1 MTCPETRELLS
12 AWLDQA
18 LDAREGEEVEVHLA
32 GCPDCRHELES
43 LRSTVSL
50 LSRVEHVR
58 APVGFV
64 NKVMADAY
72 PPPWYQRLGRLV
84 FLPLSVKLP
93 LEAGAMVVIAILGVY
108 LLQSTPEMKD
118 AARPEAPAVA
128 SRPDA
133 PPAAPPAPLPKATPP
148 SLLKE
153 GKAKIES
160 GGPPAPGGPGER
172 SNVAKPT
179 EQAQTPS
186 ETRQDFKKE
195 AAPRTAPPSAEP
207 AKEEALAARSAAPRA
222 LDSRERNA
230 DRAEEDKRSAPSLAP
245 AAPSVMSAK
254 QQAGAPMVSGVL
266 TVKDRSQAER
276 ALTDVIARTGAR
288 ETGRRQ
294 EGNATIV
301 DVLVPQAGYADF
313 TRELVG
319 LGSVRLEGQPEAT
332 AALVRL
338 SVRISE

>member
-1 MTCPETRELLS
+1 MTCLQTRELLS

-18 LDAREGEEVEVHLA
+18 LDAREREGVEAHLA
-32 GCPDCRHELES
+32 GCPDCRRELES

-50 LSRVEHVR
+50 LSRVERVR
-58 APVGFV
+58 APGGFV
-64 NKVMADAY
+64 DKVMAEAY
-72 PPPWYQRLGRLV
+72 PAPWYRRLGRLV

-118 AARPEAPAVA
+118 VARPDTPAVA

-133 PPAAPPAPLPKATPP
+133 SPAAPAAPLPKATPP
-148 SLLKE
+148 ALLKE

-160 GGPPAPGGPGER
+160 GGSPAPGGPGER
-172 SNVAKPT
+172 ANVARPT
-179 EQAQTPS
+179 EQARTPS
-186 ETRQDFKKE
+186 EARQDLKKE
-195 AAPRTAPPSAEP
+195 AAPQTAPPSAEP
-207 AKEEALAARSAAPRA
+207 AKQEALAARSAAPRA
-222 LDSRERNA
+222 FESQERSA

-254 QQAGAPMVSGVL
+254 QQVGAPMVSGVL

-276 ALTDVIARTGAR
+276 ALTDLIARAGAR

-301 DVLVPQAGYADF
+301 DVVVPQAGYADF
-313 TRELVG
+313 TRELGG

-332 AALVRL
+332 TALVRL